1 MNFVFNLDNVIC
13 TPAKGIKFGI
23 IDYIEHCRPI
33 EDTVIFMKWL
43 VTKGHTITI
52 WCERPN
58 DLAVKLGTESWLKIN
73 QIPYDRLLFDRPL
86 HMVNVDETPSHAK
99 FYKHLGDLGIVAEM
113 YEEWKNERQKE
124 SGKDSG
130 QEDKH

>member
-23 IDYIEHCRPI
+23 IDYIEHCKPI

-43 VTKGHTITI
+43 VDKGHTITI

-58 DLAVKLGTESWLKIN
+58 DLAVKVATETWLELN
-73 QIPYDRLLFDRPL
+73 QVPYDRLLFDRPDDFIDI
-86 HMVNVDETPSHAK
+86 DEVPSHAK
-99 FYKHLGDLGIVAEM
+99 FYKHITDMSVVAQM
-113 YEEWKNERQKE
+113 YEEWKNDRQHKQRRT
-124 SGKDSG
+124 DTR
-130 QEDKH
+130 